1 MLNTKIKI
9 IISLFIIFNVKAINI
24 AFVCTNDYAWQVAT
38 AIASILLNAKQSDEL
53 NFYILNNDFVDLTKE
68 KILKLK
74 QIRKCKIIFKEI
86 NLTLFKESKCRRYN
100 KIVLAKSLVCDK
112 LKDLDKILLL
122 DTDIIVMKSLSELW
136 NQELG
141 DAFAAV
147 VQGQYLI
154 ETGAIDYSNHVKTH
168 FNSGVMLLNAKKFR
182 EGKLLEKFILK
193 SKKPNNG
200 DEDIFITIFNGNVI
214 LVDLQWNVTDIMYEY
229 SYEHFQKFSSYSEE
243 SFNNAVKNPAIIHFN
258 NKSYLNLLNI
268 NYKYILYYLG
278 KTEFTD
284 IIYKNRNVMKLLLE
298 EEIIDSMSI
307 LNFIYRKIRSIYKS
321 IL

>member
-1 MLNTKIKI
+1 MLKIKKI
-9 IISLFIIFNVKAINI
+9 IISFFIIFNVKAIDI

-38 AIASILLNAKQSDEL
+38 AIASILSNANQSDEL
-53 NFYILNNDFVDLTKE
+53 NFYILSNDFTKSTEE

-74 QIRKCKIIFKEI
+74 KIHKCKIIFKKI
-86 NLTLFKESKCRRYN
+86 DLKLFNDSKCRRYN
-100 KIVLAKSLVCDK
+100 KIVLAKSLVCDR
-112 LKDLDKILLL
+112 LKNLDKILLL
-122 DTDIIVMKSLSELW
+122 DTDIIVMKSLSDLW
-136 NQELG
+136 NKELNN
-141 DAFAAV
+141 AFAAV

-154 ETGAIDYSNHVKTH
+154 ETGAIDYSSHVKTH

-182 EGKLLEKFILK
+182 DEKLLEKFILK
-193 SKKPNNG
+193 SKQPNNG

-214 LVDLQWNVTDIMYEY
+214 LLDLQWNVTDIVYEY
-229 SYEHFQKFSSYSEE
+229 NYSHFQKFSSYSEE
-243 SFNNAVKNPAIIHFN
+243 SFNNAIKNPAILHFN

-268 NYKYILYYLG
+268 NYQYILYYLS

-284 IIYKNRNVMKLLLE
+284 IIYKNRNVMRLLLE
-298 EEIIDSMSI
+298 EEIIDNMSI